1 VTSQQLKTEINQ
13 VLDQVPDEL
22 LVEILAFL
30 KVIQSENTAD
40 SKRLISNFR
49 KVLSEDKDLLHKLS
63 F

>member
-1 VTSQQLKTEINQ
+1 VNSQQLKTEINQ
-13 VLDQVPDEL
+13 VLDLVPDEL
-22 LVEILAFL
+22 LVEILAFIKL
-30 KVIQSENTAD
+30 LESENSAY